1 MKLFL
6 PRTLRRQLGTT
17 TGSEAPKGGLELR
30 TAQESRDL
38 AYRLKLIARDR
49 GVAAAA
55 PSGGTLHGLA
65 LLEEVWQRLLGRYVQ
80 SRDSRL
86 LHRVLEVLTIQMG
99 DERLQEMLD
108 RFAADF
114 LTITSEAPL
123 DSETAVAPS
132 RSSDD
137 RQEVLMELL
146 VFWLIHSN
154 PAVGPQI
161 SLLHDSDFV
170 HDPLF
175 EGFGEGVAEFLSN
188 LPGLDEE
195 EDSLLDMLLAPY
207 RAAPDSLLQQLRL
220 LLGRWGSLLSG
231 LGEQLQLGIDV
242 IAEEEAPRFV
252 SGAGPVQAPTLPLQD
267 SGRASFSQDR
277 DWMPELVLVAKNIY
291 VWLDQISKAHGRPI
305 HRLDEIP
312 DQALENLAR
321 WGFTGLWLIGVW
333 ERSPASERIK
343 RQAGNPEAMASAYS
357 LRRYQVAEN
366 LGGDTALD
374 VLEHRAGRHGIRLAS
389 DMVPNHTGIDSD
401 WLLTHPDWFLSEATS
416 PFPSYSFEGPDLSPS
431 SGVGI
436 FLEDHYW
443 DRSDAA
449 VVFKRL
455 DRASGEARY
464 IYHGNDG
471 TSMPWNDTAQLDYL
485 NSELREVVIDTIV
498 GVARQFPVIRFDA
511 AMTLAKKH
519 YQRLWFPEP
528 GDSGAIPSRAERGLS
543 KAEFDRHMPHEFW
556 REVVDR
562 VSVEAPDTLLM
573 AEAFWLMEGYFVRSL
588 GMHRVYNSAFMNML
602 RDRRNAEYRALI
614 KETLEYDPRILGRYV
629 NFMSNPD
636 EATALEQFG
645 REDFYFGVCTLM
657 ATLPGL
663 PMFGHGQVEGLSEKY
678 GMEYAKAYRDEP
690 ADEGMMARH
699 QREIAPL
706 LHRRD
711 LFAGVER
718 FLFFDGL
725 DNQGRVNEDVFAYSN
740 GTEGERVVVLFNNSE
755 AGTRVRVHESA
766 LFRDIAS
773 GESPGATRSATLSQG
788 LGIASDRH
796 LMVRFHDRISGEE
809 FVVRSEDLD
818 SRGLGVDLGPYQC
831 RVFERFSELWDRD
844 GRWAPLA
851 SRLAGR
857 GVEDLSAALR
867 ELQLEPLRMA
877 FEEALPTA
885 VMECLLALPEAGS
898 GSESAECEQ
907 RVLAGMS
914 GLLDWVARRWS
925 QSSGHESEQAD
936 GDDWLRAA
944 FSLLED
950 LDPPERDEGEAGEG
964 EAPES
969 HERRALRE
977 SPELLV
983 GLTAWIL
990 IQTATDVLHRSLAD
1004 PELIEGWQPAWAVEE
1019 QLMSLG
1025 LPFVKVRGLSQTL
1038 SFASRRGWQTAE
1050 PPETALGLLRSW
1062 LADDEIRGILD
1073 VHRYENEEYLRKE
1086 ALEILLSWHFLRAV
1100 LQEKVGL
1107 APDDGEGE
1115 ARIEAWSKLV
1125 DGVAEMAA
1133 ASEYRVS
1140 DLQDRL
1146 ERSRDI

>member
-6 PRTLRRQLGTT
+6 PRTLLRQLGTT

-55 PSGGTLHGLA
+55 PTGGTLQGLA
-65 LLEEVWQRLLGRYVQ
+65 LLEEVWQRLLSRYLQ
-80 SRDSRL
+80 SRDSRF
-86 LHRVLEVLTIQMG
+86 LHRLLEVLTQEMG

-108 RFAADF
+108 EFAADF

-123 DSETAVAPS
+123 DSEVAIAPS
-132 RSSDD
+132 RSSED
-137 RQEVLMELL
+137 RQEVVMELL

-170 HDPLF
+170 LNPLF
-175 EGFGEGVAEFLSN
+175 ERFGEGAAEFLSS
-188 LPGLDEE
+188 LPGLDG
-195 EDSLLDMLLAPY
+195 EDESLLDMLLAPY
-207 RAAPDSLLQQLRL
+207 RAAPGSLSQQLRL
-220 LLGRWGSLLSG
+220 LLERWGSLLSG

-242 IAEEEAPRFV
+242 IAEEEAPRYE
-252 SGAGPVQAPTLPLQD
+252 SGAGPVQAPTLPLED

-277 DWMPELVLVAKNIY
+277 DWMPELVLVAKNVF

-312 DQALENLAR
+312 DQALANLAR
-321 WGFTGLWLIGVW
+321 WGFTGLWLIGIW

-357 LRRYQVAEN
+357 LRRYQVAES

-374 VLEHRAGRHGIRLAS
+374 MLEHRAARHGIRLAS

-401 WLLTHPDWFLSEATS
+401 WLLDHPDWFLSEANC

-431 SGVGI
+431 PGVGI

-455 DRASGEARY
+455 DRATGEAQF

-485 NSELREVVIDTIV
+485 NSELREAVIETIV
-498 GVARQFPVIRFDA
+498 SVARQFPVIRFDA

-543 KAEFDRHMPHEFW
+543 KAEFDRHMPNEFW

-602 RDRRNAEYRALI
+602 RDRKNAEYRALI

-645 REDFYFGVCTLM
+645 RDDFYFGVCTLM

-663 PMFGHGQVEGLSEKY
+663 PMFGHGQVEGLGEKY
-678 GMEYAKAYRDEP
+678 GMEYAQAYRDEQ
-690 ADEGMMARH
+690 ADEGMMGRH
-699 QREIAPL
+699 QWQIAPL
-706 LHRRD
+706 LHRRE
-711 LFAGVER
+711 LFAGVEK
-718 FLFFDGL
+718 FLLFDGF

-740 GTEGERVVVLFNNSE
+740 GTDAERVLVLFNNSE
-755 AGTRVRVHESA
+755 AGTRVRLHESA
-766 LFRDIAS
+766 LFRDLSS
-773 GESPGATRSATLSQG
+773 GKSDGATRSTTLSQG
-788 LGIASDRH
+788 LGMGSDRR
-796 LMVRFHDRISGEE
+796 LMVRFNDRISGEE
-809 FVVRSEDLD
+809 FLVRSEDLD
-818 SRGLGVDLGPYQC
+818 SWGLGVDLGPYQC
-831 RVFERFSELWDRD
+831 RVFEKFSELWDLD

-857 GVEDLSAALR
+857 GVEDLSKALR
-867 ELQLEPLRMA
+867 ELELEPLRMA
-877 FEEALPTA
+877 FEEALPTP
-885 VMECLLALPEAGS
+885 VMERLLALPEAGA
-898 GSESAECEQ
+898 GPQSADCEE
-907 RVLAGMS
+907 RVRAGLS
-914 GLLDWVARRWS
+914 GLLDWIARKWS
-925 QSSGHESEQAD
+925 QSSGHESEEAD
-936 GDDWLRAA
+936 GEDWLRAA

-950 LDPPERDEGEAGEG
+950 LDPTESEEEAGE
-964 EAPES
+964 EEVPES
-969 HERRALRE
+969 NEIRALRE
-977 SPELLV
+977 APELLV
-983 GLTAWIL
+983 GLSAWIL
-990 IQTATDVLHRSLAD
+990 IHAATEVLRRSLAE
-1004 PELIEGWQPAWAVEE
+1004 PELIEEWQPAWAVEE

-1025 LPFVKVRGLSQTL
+1025 LPFVRVRGLAQTL
-1038 SFASRRGWQTAE
+1038 SFAVRRSWQTPE
-1050 PPETALGLLRSW
+1050 PPETALELLRSW

-1073 VHRYENEEYLRKE
+1073 VHRYETEEYLRKE

-1100 LQEKVGL
+1100 LVEKVGL
-1107 APDDGEGE
+1107 APEDGKGEG
-1115 ARIEAWSKLV
+1115 RIEAWSKLV
-1125 DGVAEMAA
+1125 DDVAEMAA
-1133 ASEYRVS
+1133 ASEYRVR

-1146 ERSRDI
+1146 ERSRHI